1 MYIVLHHFHII
12 QSHRYAAKSP
22 IQITA
27 PTSTDYSLANH
38 ITNSRCVVLNH
49 RLIMSISI
57 SMVSLIYLR

>member
-12 QSHRYAAKSP
+12 QSHRYTAKSP

-27 PTSTDYSLANH
+27 LTSTDYPLANH
-38 ITNSRCVVLNH
+38 ITNPRCVMLNH
-49 RLIMSISI
+49 RLIMSITI